1 MKIHILEKP
10 THQAILLIFACLLF
24 CGCKLDKPELL
35 GKWIGKPVENCPNAM
50 FSNGLTAA
58 NYEFLKDG
66 VCKVSFEG
74 NNGVEDAIVNFP
86 HAKYELTP
94 DSLILVFTDNVY
106 RRLAFK
112 CDIKDNNNIVLSRNF
127 IDQVN
132 NSSECN
138 SVTTLTRVDT

>member
-1 MKIHILEKP
+1 MKIHIQENP
-10 THQAILLIFACLLF
+10 TQRAILIIFTCLF
-24 CGCKLDKPELL
+24 FVGCQPDKPELL

-58 NYEFLKDG
+58 NYEFLSDG

-74 NNGVEDAIVNFP
+74 NNGVEDGIVDFP
-86 HAKYELTP
+86 DAKYELIS

-106 RRLAFK
+106 KRLAFK
-112 CDIKDNNNIVLSRNF
+112 YDLKDNNKIVLSRNF
-127 IDQVN
+127 MDQAN

-138 SVTTLTRVDT
+138 SVTTLTRVDS